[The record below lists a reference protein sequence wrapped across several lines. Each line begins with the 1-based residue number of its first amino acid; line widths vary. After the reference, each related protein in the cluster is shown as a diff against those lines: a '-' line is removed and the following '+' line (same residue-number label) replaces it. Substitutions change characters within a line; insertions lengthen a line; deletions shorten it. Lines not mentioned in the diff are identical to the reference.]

1 MRFAQLQQTELHVNG
16 FSWMWAI
23 EYSSVMWAFVPHR
36 MHPPKYRRL
45 PDL

>member
-1 MRFAQLQQTELHVNG
+1 MRFAQLQQTELRVDG
-16 FSWMWAI
+16 FPWMQ
-23 EYSSVMWAFVPHR
+23 AFVPYR

>member
-1 MRFAQLQQTELHVNG
+1 MRFAQLQQTELHVDG
-16 FSWMWAI
+16 FSW
-23 EYSSVMWAFVPHR
+23 MWAFVPHR